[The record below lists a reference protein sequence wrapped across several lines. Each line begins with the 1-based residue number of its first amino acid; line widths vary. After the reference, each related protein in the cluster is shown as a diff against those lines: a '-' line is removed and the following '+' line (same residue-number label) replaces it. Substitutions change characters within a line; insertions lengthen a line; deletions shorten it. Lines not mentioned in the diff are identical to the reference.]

1 MPIADPGVV
10 DHGNLLRSRTGTFR
24 TTRMVP
30 GRRREAQPIVVRT
43 RVHGRRRRW
52 RVVLVVL
59 LRLLLHRVT
68 PDRGRIVPVVR
79 VVVPV
84 VAGTGLLVVVMVM
97 GVVPGGPMVITE
109 GRVTRRDT
117 HFGDLSSRLMA
128 TGVSAAAT
136 PARFV
141 WRIQFGPDV
150 TFQRLVMH
158 FNRRSL

>member
-1 MPIADPGVV
+1 
-10 DHGNLLRSRTGTFR
+10 
-24 TTRMVP
+24 MVP

-43 RVHGRRRRW
+43 RVHRRRW
-52 RVVLVVL
+52 WWGRVVLVVL
-59 LRLLLHRVT
+59 LGLLLHRVA
-68 PDRGRIVPVVR
+68 PDRGRVVPVVR

-84 VAGTGLLVVVMVM
+84 VAGTRLLLVVVMVM

-128 TGVSAAAT
+128 TGAGAAAAT

-141 WRIQFGPDV
+141 WWIQFGPDV

-158 FNRRSL
+158 FNR